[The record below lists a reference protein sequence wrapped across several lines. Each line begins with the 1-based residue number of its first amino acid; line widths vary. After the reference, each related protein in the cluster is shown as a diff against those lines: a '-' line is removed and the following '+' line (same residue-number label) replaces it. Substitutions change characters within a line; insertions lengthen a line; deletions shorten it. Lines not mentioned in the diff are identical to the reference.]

1 MVHKSSIIPG
11 LSKFLDNNVLAHYPP
26 TSLKRIIA
34 AGALALYLKQNTSI
48 IDSIIN
54 NPMFSSLKV
63 STAEGMIDL
72 ESLRD
77 VYKNEINKAGFLR
90 INFPIIG
97 NVDFTADDLDAL
109 YNAILS
115 IEAPTPVQAPYTQ
128 AVISNGVG
136 I

>member
-11 LSKFLDNNVLAHYPP
+11 LSKFLDNNVLSHYPP

-109 YNAILS
+109 YSAILN